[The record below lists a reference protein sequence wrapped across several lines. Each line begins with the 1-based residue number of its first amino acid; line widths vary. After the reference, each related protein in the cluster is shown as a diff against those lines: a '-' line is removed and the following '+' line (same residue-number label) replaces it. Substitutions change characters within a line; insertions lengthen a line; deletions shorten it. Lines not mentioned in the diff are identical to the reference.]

1 MHACKGLEI
10 LGVTPLMFVNL
21 KLVSTHVVGHTHF
34 PANNSNG
41 NFARQTLKIL
51 FSTMQVFESNLLV
64 HLYSSEQNQ
73 RKQV

>member
-21 KLVSTHVVGHTHF
+21 KLVSTHVVGHTH
-34 PANNSNG
+34 
-41 NFARQTLKIL
+41 FARQTLKIL